1 MKIGYF
7 CNSTNWEGKSYKQIL
22 NETFVFSSTYT
33 VQDQY
38 SETIKLE
45 NKSLENLI
53 NETYED
59 LLIKLIENI

>member
-1 MKIGYF
+1 MSNNQK
-7 CNSTNWEGKSYKQIL
+7 L